1 MKERWLINGV
11 LLLICAL
18 LLWLTRWQPAPP
30 PGLAA
35 RVGLT
40 PTEVTHIRLRHGD
53 RPALVLETSPTGWML
68 RAPQRGPVTPAMSER
83 IDALL
88 RAPANP
94 AFTLSDLSDP
104 TDLSGR
110 EARATKLAE
119 LGLDN
124 PWFVLELN
132 DRRLDAG
139 SAEPIDRRRYLRAG
153 HDILL
158 IDDRWLLPLLA
169 APAAYLSAPE
179 PTGTTATP
187 TLTDE
192 SRPHARTP

>member
-18 LLWLTRWQPAPP
+18 LLWLARWQPAPP

-35 RVGLT
+35 RVGLA
-40 PTEVTHIRLRHGD
+40 PTEVTRIRLRHGD
-53 RPALVLETSPTGWML
+53 RPALVLEAGPTGWML
-68 RAPQRGPVTPAMSER
+68 RAPQQGPVTPAMSER

-88 RAPANP
+88 RAPVSP
-94 AFTLSDLSDP
+94 AFT
-104 TDLSGR
+104 LSGR
-110 EARATKLAE
+110 EARTAKLAE

-179 PTGTTATP
+179 
-187 TLTDE
+187 
-192 SRPHARTP
+192 HARTP